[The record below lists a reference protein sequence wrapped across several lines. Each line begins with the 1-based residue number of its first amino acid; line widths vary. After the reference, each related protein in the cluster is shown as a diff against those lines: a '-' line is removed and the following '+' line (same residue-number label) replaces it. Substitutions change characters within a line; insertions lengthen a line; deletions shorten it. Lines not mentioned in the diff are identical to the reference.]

1 MKILVTGASGLLG
14 RAIRKAAEDRWTGH
28 EVLWSTRQD
37 ADLSDKGEV
46 QSLLQKFSPDLVVN
60 AAGAVG
66 GILRNVNEPA
76 DLLLQNC
83 ILDSILISEA
93 RRAGV
98 KKYLNF
104 GSNCMYPSASPR
116 PLDVSELFKGPV
128 EPTNHA
134 YAQAKLSALTA
145 CSIIDQ
151 NQEHA
156 YKTLILSNLYGTHDN
171 FEALGGHLLGAIVTK
186 LLTALEGEEREVM
199 VWGSGKPRREFT
211 HADDVGDWL
220 VQNIE
225 RIDEFPSIMNL
236 GSGREESV
244 QRLHEIAAVETGVK
258 VKFFNDHSLPDGVD
272 GKLLNSSVASERFDW
287 DPQVSLEQGIK
298 QVFWA
303 RQSRVK
309 L

>member
-14 RAIRKAAEDRWTGH
+14 EAIRKAAKDKWIGH

-37 ADLSDKGEV
+37 ADLSDKREV
-46 QSLLQKFSPDLVVN
+46 QGLLQKFRPDLVVN
-60 AAGAVG
+60 AAGTVG

-76 DLLLQNC
+76 DLLLENC
-83 ILDSILISEA
+83 MLDSILISEA
-93 RRAGV
+93 RSAGV

-104 GSNCMYPSASPR
+104 GSNCMYPSSSPT
-116 PLDVSELFKGPV
+116 PLDVNELFKGPV

-145 CSIIDQ
+145 CSIVDQ
-151 NQEHA
+151 YESHS

-186 LLTALEGEEREVM
+186 LISALESEEREVM

-244 QRLHEIAAVETGVK
+244 QRLHEIAAGETGAK
-258 VKFFNDHSLPDGVD
+258 VKFINDHSLPDGVG
-272 GKLLNSSVASERFDW
+272 GKLLDSSVAIERFDW
-287 DPQVSLEQGIK
+287 APKVSLEQGIR
-298 QVFWA
+298 QVFWS
-303 RQSRVK
+303 RQFEVK